1 MARLFTLLLAAS
13 LQAAAIPA
21 WAQAPADA
29 GPVTDKRGIERRPSE
44 LSADPMKAFDIDHDG
59 FLGSAEAKSAAAAHY
74 DGLNPALDDRLS
86 PKQASSIL
94 TSEEFRQADTDK
106 DGHLTKAEY
115 LALVLKRYDALDA
128 NHDGKVSR
136 KQLGTKAG
144 QSLLK
149 LMR

>member
-1 MARLFTLLLAAS
+1 MARLALLLAAS

-29 GPVTDKRGIERRPSE
+29 GPVKDKLGVERRPSE
-44 LSADPMKAFDIDHDG
+44 LSADPMQAFDINHDG
-59 FLGSAEAKSAAAAHY
+59 VLGSAEAKSAAAAHY

-86 PKQASSIL
+86 PKQASPVL
-94 TSEEFRQADTDK
+94 TSEQFRQADTNK
-106 DGHLTKAEY
+106 DGHLSKAEY